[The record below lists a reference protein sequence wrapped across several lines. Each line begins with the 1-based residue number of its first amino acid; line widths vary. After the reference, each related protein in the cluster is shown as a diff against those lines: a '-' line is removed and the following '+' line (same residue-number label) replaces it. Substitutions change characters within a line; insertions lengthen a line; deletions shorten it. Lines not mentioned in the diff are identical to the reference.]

1 MNHLDVLTP
10 SVIRV
15 GDGRGFVI
23 EGRVDRLIITAAH
36 CLPFFPPC
44 MSFSDLEE
52 RTYQKL
58 LAPIDDEPVVWT
70 ECLFVDPIGD
80 IAILGPPDDQELS
93 DEWDRYNSMLE
104 PLDAFVI
111 GDAPEE
117 TAAWLLS
124 LDKKWCQC
132 NVRHLAGP
140 LWLSG
145 ATEGIHGGMSGSPVI
160 LNDGTAIGVVCAAG
174 GAPGSR
180 LFTEGGPNPRLLHN
194 LPGWCLNAHAND

>member
-44 MSFSDLEE
+44 MSFSGLDE

-58 LAPIDDEPVVWT
+58 LAPIGAEPTIWA
-70 ECLFVDPIGD
+70 ECLFVDPVSD

-93 DEWDRYNSMLE
+93 DQWEQYNNMVE
-104 PLDAFVI
+104 PLGAIVI
-111 GDAPEE
+111 ADAPDEE
-117 TAAWLLS
+117 TTAWLLS
-124 LDKKWCQC
+124 LDKRWCRC
-132 NVRHLAGP
+132 IVRHNGGP

-145 ATEGIHGGMSGSPVI
+145 AADGIHGGMSGSPVM
-160 LNDGTAIGVVCAAG
+160 LDDGTAVGVVCAAG
-174 GAPGSR
+174 GGPGSR
-180 LFTEGGPNPRLLHN
+180 LYTEGGPNPRLMHN
-194 LPGWCLNAHAND
+194 LPGWCLNALD